1 MLLCYLV
8 FSFRRKYLMLS
19 VSYCVLLPE
28 ICDTLYKE
36 RKHIT
41 VFPNFI
47 SVLRLEKYT
56 LFERILLHAYY
67 VMKFKSKYW
76 NRFHQ
81 EISILHRSALVT
93 LWKVF
98 LWKKIFHNFVDGMHV
113 DNEGKLYMTCLS
125 KRCIQGK
132 YQ

>member
-1 MLLCYLV
+1 
-8 FSFRRKYLMLS
+8 MLS

-67 VMKFKSKYW
+67 VMKFKSKY
-76 NRFHQ
+76 
-81 EISILHRSALVT
+81 
-93 LWKVF
+93 
-98 LWKKIFHNFVDGMHV
+98 
-113 DNEGKLYMTCLS
+113 
-125 KRCIQGK
+125 
-132 YQ
+132 